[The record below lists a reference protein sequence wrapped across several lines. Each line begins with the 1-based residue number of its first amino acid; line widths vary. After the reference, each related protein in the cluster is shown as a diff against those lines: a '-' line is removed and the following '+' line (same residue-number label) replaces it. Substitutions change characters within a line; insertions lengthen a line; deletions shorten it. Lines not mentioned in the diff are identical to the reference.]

1 MVLPLIFP
9 GSSFT
14 NTFSVFRFIL
24 NLTNFCH
31 LSSSGRRKR
40 CPTLNVYQLLLAF
53 WHYLLLCLILNLSTC
68 LSMHMLD
75 FCPPEPAEGSLVRAT
90 TCRLPGHSGGWSQR
104 QLAQYMETPRQITG
118 QTARFQI
125 LRFFYFYEKCLW
137 HFHRNCIESIYCFG

>member
-1 MVLPLIFP
+1 MKLLLGILVPGQHLVVLPLIFP

-14 NTFSVFRFIL
+14 NTFSVFCFIL

-40 CPTLNVYQLLLAF
+40 CPTLNVFQLLLAF

-75 FCPPEPAEGSLVRAT
+75 FVPLSPLKGPWWGPPPAGSLGTQVGGLRGSWPST
-90 TCRLPGHSGGWSQR
+90 WRRPGKSLAR
-104 QLAQYMETPRQITG
+104 QPG
-118 QTARFQI
+118 SKF
-125 LRFFYFYEKCLW
+125 
-137 HFHRNCIESIYCFG
+137 